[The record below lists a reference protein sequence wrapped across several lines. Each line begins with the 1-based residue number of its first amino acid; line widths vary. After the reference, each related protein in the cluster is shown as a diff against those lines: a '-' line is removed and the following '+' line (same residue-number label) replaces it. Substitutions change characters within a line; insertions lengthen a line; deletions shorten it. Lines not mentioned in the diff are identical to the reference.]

1 MGMQP
6 RRRQVPPHPAG
17 SRSTTAVL
25 SPIWAARM
33 AATYPPGPVP
43 MTVTSKISPLAK
55 ASSSLPRGRPPPPAR
70 RKASRYQS
78 LRTGARRRR
87 EGSVW

>member
-1 MGMQP
+1 M
-6 RRRQVPPHPAG
+6 PPQPAG

-25 SPIWAARM
+25 RPIWAARM

-55 ASSSLPRGRPPPPAR
+55 ASSSLPRGRPPPRGAAQLVTLPEAPGGS
-70 RKASRYQS
+70 KAG
-78 LRTGARRRR
+78 GAGR
-87 EGSVW
+87 SVW